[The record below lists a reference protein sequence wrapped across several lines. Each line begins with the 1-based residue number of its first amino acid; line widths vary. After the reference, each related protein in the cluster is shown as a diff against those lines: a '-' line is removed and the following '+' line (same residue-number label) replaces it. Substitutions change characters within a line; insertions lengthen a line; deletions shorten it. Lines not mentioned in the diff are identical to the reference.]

1 MTQKT
6 KPFATLM
13 VEILQHKELSPTD
26 KIVYMYMRNQYIYFS
41 SQGKP
46 YMEAVQTI
54 ADAVNVSEKSV
65 RNSIKKL
72 IDQDYLAKQ
81 AREHNQS
88 CMYFPRDSNIEYDK
102 QKKKEIVGKEKKS
115 EKSVNRASYWEEE
128 NIPF

>member
-13 VEILQHKELSPTD
+13 VEILQHKELSPTN
-26 KIVYMYMRNQYIYFS
+26 KIVYMHMRNQYIYFS

-46 YMEAVQTI
+46 YIEAVQTI

-72 IDQDYLAKQ
+72 IDQGYLSKQ
-81 AREHNQS
+81 SREHNQS
-88 CMYFPRDSNIEYDK
+88 CMYFPRDRNIEYDK
-102 QKKKEIVGKEKKS
+102 QKKKELVGKEKKP
-115 EKSVNRASYWEEE
+115 EKSVNRTSHWEEE